1 MLFWDLKKNMDYS
14 HQLNVDC
21 DNFGVLIAKIE

>member
-14 HQLNVDC
+14 YQLNVNY

>member
-1 MLFWDLKKNMDYS
+1 MDYS
-14 HQLNVDC
+14 YQLNVDY

>member
-1 MLFWDLKKNMDYS
+1 MLFWELKNNMDYS
-14 HQLNVDC
+14 YQLNVDC

>member
-14 HQLNVDC
+14 YQLNDDC